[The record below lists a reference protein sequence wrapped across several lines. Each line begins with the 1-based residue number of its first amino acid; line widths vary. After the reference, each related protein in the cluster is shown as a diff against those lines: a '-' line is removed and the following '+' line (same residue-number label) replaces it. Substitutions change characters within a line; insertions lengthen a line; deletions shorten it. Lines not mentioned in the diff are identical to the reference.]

1 MSERDREFQKVRSA
15 VRQRRGRGEQ
25 QREQPRLLLPDSGAP
40 KPRPRLEQLLWHA
53 AVPLLDRPD
62 PLEKVGNCRACGR
75 LGAALLR
82 WDAARGRAGAHQ
94 DGSQMHTRRTEVTD
108 SRHNNKPMVEVA
120 GAPSMP
126 KNTVDAG
133 PRERAILYRS

>member
-25 QREQPRLLLPDSGAP
+25 QREQPRLPLPDSGAP

-75 LGAALLR
+75 LGSALLR
-82 WDAARGRAGAHQ
+82 RDAAGGRAGAHQ
-94 DGSQMHTRRTEVTD
+94 DGRPMHTRQTEV
-108 SRHNNKPMVEVA
+108 S
-120 GAPSMP
+120 GS
-126 KNTVDAG
+126 
-133 PRERAILYRS
+133 

>member
-1 MSERDREFQKVRSA
+1 MRSA
-15 VRQRRGRGEQ
+15 VWRWALQGRGRGER
-25 QREQPRLLLPDSGAP
+25 QRALPLLDSGAP

-82 WDAARGRAGAHQ
+82 RDAAARGRAGAHQ
-94 DGSQMHTRRTEVTD
+94 DGSPMHTRRTEV
-108 SRHNNKPMVEVA
+108 S
-120 GAPSMP
+120 GS
-126 KNTVDAG
+126 
-133 PRERAILYRS
+133 